1 MTLREEQ
8 KRENDLL
15 EASFRSMAEA
25 VTGNATTI
33 ESPFPPPRKLLEEI
47 RAAQVEADC
56 LHHEHCRKQA
66 MILLKAGIHLIPL
79 DALADNEIAVSRAIY
94 EAAREVCKEIEA
106 AKSLG

>member
-15 EASFRSMAEA
+15 EASFRSMVEA
-25 VTGNATTI
+25 VTGTTTI
-33 ESPFPPPRKLLEEI
+33 ESPFPPPKDMLEQI
-47 RAAQVEADC
+47 RAAKVEFDF

-66 MILLKAGIHLIPL
+66 LIFLKANIHLIPL
-79 DALADNEIAVSRAIY
+79 DALADNEVAVSRGIY